1 MDIWE
6 EDLCIKGLNGDY
18 THEYGGND
26 PTDSSSTYDQV
37 REKTQSLDLSF
48 YPVIY
53 QSGYAHVASHP
64 KCH

>member
-6 EDLCIKGLNGDY
+6 EDLCIKGLNEDY

-26 PTDSSSTYDQV
+26 PTDFSSTSDQV

-48 YPVIY
+48 YPAMY
-53 QSGYAHVASHP
+53 QSS
-64 KCH
+64 